1 MKYLSTTFFLAA
13 LGRLGLAQNVTVTE
27 TVTLPEMTVTITEF
41 PILTNSSS
49 TLAFSSIGNLTASSS
64 DVSTKTVTSTYF
76 TSSTSLPV
84 HSTSIPASATKPAIS
99 VSANPGSST
108 LVDPTSFVV
117 PIPPITWSTKT
128 VFRDTTLLSTTT
140 SCSGDACL
148 SNKTVTASEKT
159 TLFLT
164 TTTCS
169 GKSCITL
176 APVSSEIKYSLTS
189 SANNTTPIFIP
200 STFPKEKNVLNS
212 TYYSN
217 ASAAKSHSTEEMTEN
232 IANVINTKNLISM
245 FGAAVLAAF
254 F

>member
-1 MKYLSTTFFLAA
+1 M
-13 LGRLGLAQNVTVTE
+13 R
-27 TVTLPEMTVTITEF
+27 
-41 PILTNSSS
+41 
-49 TLAFSSIGNLTASSS
+49 
-64 DVSTKTVTSTYF
+64 
-76 TSSTSLPV
+76 
-84 HSTSIPASATKPAIS
+84 
-99 VSANPGSST
+99 
-108 LVDPTSFVV
+108 
-117 PIPPITWSTKT
+117 
-128 VFRDTTLLSTTT
+128 
-140 SCSGDACL
+140 
-148 SNKTVTASEKT
+148 
-159 TLFLT
+159 
-164 TTTCS
+164 
-169 GKSCITL
+169 KSCITL

>member
-41 PILTNSSS
+41 PILTDSSS
-49 TLAFSSIGNLTASSS
+49 TLAFSSIGNLTASSIQQAYPLTRPAFPPLPLNQQL
-64 DVSTKTVTSTYF
+64 VS
-76 TSSTSLPV
+76 LL
-84 HSTSIPASATKPAIS
+84 IQE
-99 VSANPGSST
+99 SST

-128 VFRDTTLLSTTT
+128 VFSDTTLLSTTT

-148 SNKTVTASEKT
+148 SNKTVTASEET

-176 APVSSEIKYSLTS
+176 APVSSEIKYSLMS

-200 STFPKEKNVLNS
+200 PTFPKEKNVLNS

-217 ASAAKSHSTEEMTEN
+217 ASAAKSYSTEEMTEN